1 MQEKKY
7 INGIV
12 LKEKKFDNGGS
23 IINCWI
29 KYDDFIKE
37 IDSIKKNGSVNIV
50 IAERKAPSST
60 GVTHYVYQDTFE
72 PKQKQ
77 EPVHYEET
85 EDDLP
90 F

>member
-37 IDSIKKNGSVNIV
+37 IDSIKKNG
-50 IAERKAPSST
+50 
-60 GVTHYVYQDTFE
+60 
-72 PKQKQ
+72 
-77 EPVHYEET
+77 
-85 EDDLP
+85 
-90 F
+90 